1 MRGQVGTETLMVIS
15 LAVVLIMA
23 VVYTVL
29 PMVFDFT
36 QYSENSKIETSLY
49 KIQGTIESVSA
60 YGPGT
65 STDLMLYF
73 PEGTIKSNGNMLIF
87 EKNNGDS
94 ILTQVGV
101 SFTLEERKT
110 INGVNTF
117 SVIKPE
123 NVDEPVLVVKN

>member
-73 PEGTIKSNGNMLIF
+73 PEGIIRSDGNMLVF
-87 EKNNGDS
+87 TKSNGDS

-101 SFTLEERKT
+101 TFEFSREKT
-110 INGVNTF
+110 INGINKF

>member
-1 MRGQVGTETLMVIS
+1 MRGQVGTETLMVIG
-15 LAVVLIMA
+15 LAVILIMA
-23 VVYTVL
+23 VIYTVL

-73 PEGTIKSNGNMLIF
+73 PEGTIKSEENMLIF
-87 EKNNGDS
+87 VKNNRDS
-94 ILTQVGV
+94 ILTPVGV
-101 SFTLEERKT
+101 SFEMSEIKT
-110 INGVNTF
+110 INGVNKF
-117 SVIKPE
+117 SVTKPE
-123 NVDEPVLVVKN
+123 NVDEPVSLN